1 MKINKLEKTLQKVM
15 EQEFGADGYARI
27 DYVEIDVDGNLIT
40 IKGAFGVYKSEA
52 DGYHKSF
59 EFTYPDGS
67 GYQFVAGMFY
77 QFITETEEL
86 Y

>member
-1 MKINKLEKTLQKVM
+1 MKITKLDKVLQKVI
-15 EQEFGADGYARI
+15 EKEFGVDGYVRI
-27 DYVEIDVDGNLIT
+27 DYVEIDVDGSLIT
-40 IKGAFGVYKSEA
+40 VRGAFGVYKGET

>member
-1 MKINKLEKTLQKVM
+1 MKIKKLEKTLNKVM
-15 EQEFGADGYARI
+15 EHEFGADGYACI
-27 DYVEIDVDGNLIT
+27 DYVEIDVDGSLIT
-40 IKGAFGVYKSEA
+40 VKGAFGVYKGET

-59 EFTYPDGS
+59 EIIYPDGS
-67 GYQFVAGMFY
+67 GYQFVARMFY